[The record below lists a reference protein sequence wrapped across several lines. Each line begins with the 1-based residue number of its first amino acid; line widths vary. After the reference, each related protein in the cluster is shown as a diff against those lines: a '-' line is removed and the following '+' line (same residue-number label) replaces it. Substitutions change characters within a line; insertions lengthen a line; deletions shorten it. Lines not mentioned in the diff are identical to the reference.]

1 MRQSHKIRSN
11 TLKRKFAVLYTL
23 ITSLCFVALAFIIF
37 HALGYRVNRSESLPF
52 FIYKI
57 TPLAQNE
64 EIRSGDCVVIDLSK
78 VSNPVIER
86 GMERGYVVE
95 MFHQPMLKRIG
106 AVPGDTVALEDNSIT
121 VNGETTPLH
130 IASQDSYG
138 GELSAWP
145 TPITLSFGQYW
156 LDSNPERGFDSRYFG
171 PIDRSAFTHTAKP
184 LF

>member
-1 MRQSHKIRSN
+1 LR
-11 TLKRKFAVLYTL
+11 RKVAVFYTL
-23 ITSLCFVALAFIIF
+23 VTSLCFVTFVFIVC

-52 FIYKI
+52 LIYKI
-57 TPLAQNE
+57 VPLTQNE

-95 MFHQPMLKRIG
+95 TFHQPMLKRIG
-106 AVPGDTVALEDNSIT
+106 AVPGDTVVLEDKSIT

-130 IASQDSYG
+130 IAFQDSYG
-138 GELSAWP
+138 GELFAWP
-145 TPITLSFGQYW
+145 TPITLPDGQYW

-171 PIDRSAFTHTAKP
+171 PIDRNAFTHRAKP
-184 LF
+184 VF